1 VDIYCPGNLILT
13 VTEGAVSK
21 YDDLMATLI
30 ERYGCNEYI
39 SGLYSQVSKWVSET
53 FESQELGRQQTLM

>member
-1 VDIYCPGNLILT
+1 LT
-13 VTEGAVSK
+13 VTEGSVAK

-39 SGLYSQVSKWVSET
+39 SGLYSQVSKWVGET
-53 FESQELGRQQTLM
+53 FESQELGKQQSLW